1 MNIKEELESLKEQD
15 IYSFILFALFKI
27 RDNPNYS
34 ALSELSY
41 ILDKDSMLKLCEYFG
56 GMTITIPTVEDL
68 EYVILALLLYKYV
81 DIENMP
87 WEEAVRLFRDKGYSF
102 VKIRNIYTDLY
113 DVLKN
118 YKITK

>member
-27 RDNPNYS
+27 RDNPKYS

-41 ILDKDSMLKLCEYFG
+41 ILDKESMLKLCEYFG
-56 GMTITIPTVEDL
+56 GMTITIPTIEDL

-81 DIENMP
+81 DMENMP

>member
-34 ALSELSY
+34 TLSELSY

-87 WEEAVRLFRDKGYSF
+87 WEEAARLFRDKGYSF
-102 VKIRNIYTDLY
+102 VKIRNIYTNLY